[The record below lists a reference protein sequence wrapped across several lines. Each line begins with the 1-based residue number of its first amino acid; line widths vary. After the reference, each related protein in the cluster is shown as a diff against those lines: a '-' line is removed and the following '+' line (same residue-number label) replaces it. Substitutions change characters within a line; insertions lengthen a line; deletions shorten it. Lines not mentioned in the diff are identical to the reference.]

1 MLDGVGSSKPGLLDQ
16 GWGEVNNAV
25 ESHWGH
31 DMDEEACQVNVR
43 VLGNLGRVF
52 AYLVTLSREWKTIEF
67 LHIAIATA
75 LFP

>member
-1 MLDGVGSSKPGLLDQ
+1 MFDGESSGKSSLLNQ

-31 DMDEEACQVNVR
+31 NVDEEACQVSDR
-43 VLGNLGRVF
+43 VLGNLSDVS
-52 AYLVTLSREWKTIEF
+52 AYLVTLSREWKTMEF
-67 LHIAIATA
+67 LHIAMATA